1 MITGHRLTTVTLAKE
16 VGSEV
21 LYWAGW
27 RGRAIVSG
35 GIGAA
40 QARRER
46 HTSLRIELH
55 LGQELRHLLGRGI
68 WIESREGREGRSED
82 FWMRPATSMWINVMR
97 GQSARVILGRRLFAF
112 AGL

>member
-27 RGRAIVSG
+27 RGRVIVSG

-46 HTSLRIELH
+46 RTSLRIELH
-55 LGQELRHLLGRGI
+55 LGQELRQRLGRGI
-68 WIESREGREGRSED
+68 WDRE
-82 FWMRPATSMWINVMR
+82 P
-97 GQSARVILGRRLFAF
+97 
-112 AGL
+112 